1 MVTSTPCKTNKVDP
15 MESVAPR
22 GLLSRSRFFFAFH
35 NLPVEQMKPQMTNA
49 SLGVRSL
56 GPCNRAYDISD
67 YLRSPLSFTNVF
79 RTWAVAGHVAD
90 LVEPVEE
97 DQFDPWKAG

>member
-1 MVTSTPCKTNKVDP
+1 MQDKQ
-15 MESVAPR
+15 
-22 GLLSRSRFFFAFH
+22 SRSHGECCASWSFVSLQVHFAFH
-35 NLPVEQMKPQMTNA
+35 NLPVEQMKPQVTNA

-67 YLRSPLSFTNVF
+67 YLRSPLSFRNVF
-79 RTWAVAGHVAD
+79 RTWDVAGHVAD

-97 DQFDPWKAG
+97 DQFDPWKAGVLGM